1 MRLLISPQ
9 DISRAMN
16 HRGGPPGLDN
26 INDPRKGL
34 LLELSLHRILG
45 RGEVAFLKVITI
57 IVPMQVF
64 IAEF

>member
-1 MRLLISPQ
+1 MH
-9 DISRAMN
+9 

-26 INDPRKGL
+26 INDPRNGL
-34 LLELSLHRILG
+34 LLELSLHRIFG

-57 IVPMQVF
+57 IIRMEVF